1 MKKSF
6 KIKVKNLI
14 SLGLDARTAISLIKE
29 EEIRNNLKFNQRIN
43 KEPSLEHF
51 TKFDGTQLR

>member
-1 MKKSF
+1 MKKLF

-14 SLGLDARTAISLIKE
+14 SLGFDTRTAINLIKN

-43 KEPSLEHF
+43 KKPHLEHF